1 MLRASCQDDLK
12 TSARS
17 RRTLSRVRAADA
29 FEAIAVDLF
38 KHADGRPITMTM
50 IRSGLEQLR
59 SRRPACTCGPCG
71 ETVAKARADRVYRTA
86 QIWQRSVIATRARA
100 VR

>member
-1 MLRASCQDDLK
+1 
-12 TSARS
+12 
-17 RRTLSRVRAADA
+17 VRAADA

-59 SRRPACTCGPCG
+59 SRRPACTCGLSG
-71 ETVAKARADRVYRTA
+71 ETVAKARTDRMYQTA
-86 QIWQRSVIATRARA
+86 QIWQRSVIATRRA
-100 VR
+100 QCAEACQ